1 MVCILKNIYHGYY
14 RKECVNDMEMV
25 MKEEN
30 KQKEGAK
37 VKGRGFSKVQY
48 MTVTGI
54 MAALIA
60 IMTAYVC
67 HIPTGTNGG
76 YIHFGD
82 SLIYLAAVL
91 LPRPYAFA
99 AAAIGGGLADL
110 LTAPMWAPATIIIKM
125 VITLPFTNKKNK
137 IVTPHNVI
145 ATVIAYVLS
154 GVGYFLADYILFGTW
169 SVFLVSMAGSLIQSG
184 GSAVFFIVFGIA
196 LDKAHVKAR
205 FFENNSVER
214 K

>member
-1 MVCILKNIYHGYY
+1 MNEKK
-14 RKECVNDMEMV
+14 KET
-25 MKEEN
+25 KEIN
-30 KQKEGAK
+30 TPS
-37 VKGRGFSKVQY
+37 VSKVRY
-48 MTVTGI
+48 MTTTGI

-125 VITLPFTNKKNK
+125 LITLPFTNKSGK
-137 IVTPHNVI
+137 IVTPRNVI
-145 ATVIAYVLS
+145 ATVLAYVIS
-154 GVGYFLADYILFGTW
+154 GVGYFLAEYILFGTW
-169 SVFLVSMAGSLIQSG
+169 TAFLVSMSGSLIQSG
-184 GSAVFFIVFGIA
+184 GSAVFFILFGIA
-196 LDKAHVKAR
+196 LDKARVKAR
-205 FFENNSVER
+205 FFRNPKNEKNTE